1 MDDDTEALEIQNF
14 KNIVTQLVKST
25 LIANN

>member
-1 MDDDTEALEIQNF
+1 MDDDTEALEIQDF
-14 KNIVTQLVKST
+14 KKIVTQLVKSI